1 MHDLE
6 DVMADDDKIDL
17 SMFLPDYLNDSK
29 EGFQKAN
36 SALLDLEK
44 GTGGPD
50 QLNVIFRVVHTLKSS
65 STMLK
70 FSDIA
75 DFAHASEELL
85 DRMRKNEVLVSEESL
100 TLLFEIIDTL
110 EEMVRY
116 RATGAQPTIKY
127 QETLQKIETLGKTVQ
142 EKPQK
147 PIIAIKGTGETIL
160 PVIEKA
166 KTVRVNVDVL
176 DSLFNLVGELIIT
189 KNRIDTLLSGH
200 ADKEL
205 KSALTTMAQIINE
218 VQEDVSAA
226 RLVPAEEVFQK
237 FPRMV
242 HDLARNAQKEIDF
255 IVKGS
260 EIELDKSLLDA
271 IGEPLIHLLRNA
283 VDHGI
288 ESQKIREKEK
298 KAKKGTITLEAQR
311 TEDFITISV
320 EDDGGGIDYE
330 YLKQV
335 FLKKGLIPPEKAGTM
350 TADDIMGC
358 LFKPGFTSAQSVT
371 GVSGRGVGLNIVETS
386 VKQLGGTIEI
396 ASKIKKGTRF
406 TLKFPLSTTIMQT
419 LLVGLGDRI
428 FAIPAGIVVE
438 TFRIS
443 TDEIKELPE
452 GRVLIRGEH
461 IYPYESLGALLNL
474 PEPEDRQEIIIVI
487 IAKGENY
494 IALGVDELVDQ
505 TETIIKPFDPIAQ
518 KFKGF
523 SGGTILGDGRVVLL
537 LDISSIAGF
546 EYYQKSGESYE
557 R

>member
-1 MHDLE
+1 MHSHE
-6 DVMADDDKIDL
+6 GIMSEDDKIDL
-17 SMFLPDYLNDSK
+17 SMFLDDYLNDAK

-44 GTGGPD
+44 GKGGPD
-50 QLNVIFRVVHTLKSS
+50 QLNSIFRVVHTLKSS
-65 STMLK
+65 SAMLK
-70 FSDIA
+70 FSDIT

-85 DRMRKNEVLVSEESL
+85 DRMRKNEVPVSEESL
-100 TLLFEIIDTL
+100 TLLFEIIDIL

-116 RATGAQPTIKY
+116 RSTGAQPTINFAD
-127 QETLQKIETLGKTVQ
+127 TLQKIENMQKNGQ
-142 EKPQK
+142 GKPQNTIQPAK
-147 PIIAIKGTGETIL
+147 ETGETIV

-166 KTVRVNVDVL
+166 KTVRVHVDVL

-189 KNRIDTLLSGH
+189 KNRIDTLMSGH
-200 ADKEL
+200 MNKEL
-205 KSALTTMAQIINE
+205 KSALTTMSQIINE

-226 RLVPAEEVFQK
+226 RLVPADEVFQK
-237 FPRMV
+237 FPRMM
-242 HDLARNAQKEIDF
+242 HDLAKNAHKEIDF

-288 ESQKIREKEK
+288 ESPAIREEMK

-320 EDDGGGIDYE
+320 DDDGGGIDPE
-330 YLKQV
+330 HLKQV
-335 FLKKGLIPPEKAGTM
+335 FVKKGLLTVEKAASM
-350 TADDIMGC
+350 TPDDTIGC
-358 LFKPGFTSAQSVT
+358 LFKPGFTSAKTVT

-396 ASKIKKGTRF
+396 ASKNNKGTRF

-419 LLVGLGDRI
+419 LLVALEERI

-438 TFRIS
+438 TFRIKAN
-443 TDEIKELPE
+443 DIKELPE
-452 GRVLIRGEH
+452 GRVLVRGEQ
-461 IYPYESLGALLNL
+461 IFPFISLAGLLNL
-474 PEPEDRQEIIIVI
+474 PELEDKKEIIIVI

-494 IALGVDELVDQ
+494 VALGVDELVDQ

-537 LDISSIAGF
+537 LDITGISGF
-546 EYYQKSGESYE
+546 ENYQKSGESYE